1 MQATGTLRST
11 GASRG
16 VWLWVVVL
24 IAGMLLAGAGGYL
37 AHGTSTSGVAQ
48 PSAAPSGNEP
58 QPVDGLQ
65 P

>member
-16 VWLWVVVL
+16 VWLWVIGL

-37 AHGTSTSGVAQ
+37 AHGTSTNAGVQ
-48 PSAAPSGNEP
+48 PSAAPTVNEP